1 MEKQIITTAKTV
13 TLKDLWKIFVHR
25 LWIIILVTA
34 VCLGGF
40 IAATKITYTPKYQ
53 STATLYILR
62 QNENAKEIN
71 VSSDFSMALNVVND
85 CTYLLKSHAVLDTVI
100 DELQLSFGFDDLSK
114 SISTSNP
121 EKTRIL
127 EVTVKADTPEEAKR
141 IVDAICK
148 VGVNSISE
156 AMGFQQV
163 NLYEYGTLDKN
174 PCNRIGAV
182 TYILVGLAAA
192 VLTYTVFL
200 IFFLL
205 DDRIYSNEDIEHYLG
220 LTVLGDMPNA
230 DSINSADHYG
240 YVSYGMKTKHSGKK
254 GGK

>member
-1 MEKQIITTAKTV
+1 MEKQLITTARTV

-25 LWIIILVTA
+25 FWVIILVVA

-40 IAATKITYTPKYQ
+40 IAVTKITYTPKYQ

-62 QNENAKEIN
+62 QNENANDIN
-71 VSSDFSMALNVVND
+71 ISSDFSMALNVVND
-85 CTYLLKSHAVLDTVI
+85 CTYLLKGHAVLDAVI
-100 DELQLSFGFDDLSK
+100 DELQLSSGFDALSK

-127 EVTVKADTPEEAKR
+127 EVTVEADTPEDAKR
-141 IVDAICK
+141 IVDAICQ
-148 VGVNSISE
+148 VGVKNISK

-174 PCNRIGAV
+174 PCNRTGVV
-182 TYILVGLAAA
+182 TYILIGLVAAI
-192 VLTYTVFL
+192 LTYTVFL
-200 IFFLL
+200 VLFLL
-205 DDRIYSNEDIEHYLG
+205 DDRIHSNEDIEHYLG
-220 LTVLGDMPNA
+220 LTVLGDIPNA
-230 DSINSADHYG
+230 DNTNSANHYG
-240 YVSYGMKTKHSGKK
+240 YAPYGTKTKRSGKK